1 MSRAGLAGL
10 ALLGGALGL
19 VFFLLTRGLPD
30 DALDAAKDAR
40 QALQTARNSLEFER
54 KKLADVIATDA
65 AFLDGRPE
73 IAASRAALDAVA
85 AQVGAAGARA
95 EGDLQALVDKDAYGD
110 ADQVLAVAA
119 EVQSS
124 ALAAIANVQ
133 APAAEATRI
142 LGYKQNHAT
151 LVSQAR
157 AQLAEVEQ
165 VQGDAALTALVAQ
178 ATAQYPEAS
187 GKIQARVA
195 KLNEAAAAIVAAGAS
210 LDAALEA
217 KPLDYVTTGRLA
229 ESVATGG
236 QTVAAARADVV
247 QDVGA
252 LSKSVDKI
260 LIDMRRNGNA
270 CEHKYRVVENGI
282 GREQPWETVSC
293 ALYAEHEDHLGMTL
307 YSKPEGQLDSEAVRI
322 ASPPGYTYVGNPR
335 YGRWESGSSGR
346 FWVFYGQYSLMRD
359 MLWGVGGYRPVYE
372 SGYQSYRTSVGS
384 KRAWYGSQNEY
395 GSKGSVTKSKYASS
409 SFYTAQRERE
419 RYAGSRYQKTN
430 TGRTAGSGY
439 QGSRYQGGSGGG
451 SRSYRSGGSRSSPVR
466 RTSFGGGGK

>member
-30 DALDAAKDAR
+30 DAQAAARDAR
-40 QALQTARNSLEFER
+40 TALTSARNILESER
-54 KKLADVIATDA
+54 KRLDEVVSRDA
-65 AFLDGRPE
+65 AFLGPRPE
-73 IAASRAALDAVA
+73 IAASRAALDAIGQRLDA
-85 AQVGAAGARA
+85 LEQRA
-95 EGDLQALVDKDAYGD
+95 DGDLKALVDHDRHGD

-119 EVQSS
+119 EVQSAAVAAVADAS
-124 ALAAIANVQ
+124 APVAT
-133 APAAEATRI
+133 AEHL
-142 LGYKQNHAT
+142 LGYKQNHQT

-157 AQLAEVEQ
+157 AQLAEAEQ
-165 VQGDAALTALVAQ
+165 LGGDAALTALVAQ
-178 ATAQYPEAS
+178 AGAQYPEAAP
-187 GKIQARVA
+187 KLQARVDA
-195 KLNEAAAAIVAAGAS
+195 LRQSAAAVIATSAQ
-210 LDAALEA
+210 LDAALEESPVDFV
-217 KPLDYVTTGRLA
+217 KTGKLA
-229 ESVATGG
+229 EAVINGG
-236 QTVAAARADVV
+236 QGLTTTRADIVT
-247 QDVGA
+247 DVGTLA
-252 LSKSVDKI
+252 KSIDKI
-260 LIDMRRNGNA
+260 LIDMRRTGNT
-270 CEHKYRVVENGI
+270 CEHKYRVVEGGL
-282 GREQPWETVSC
+282 GREEPWQTVSC

-335 YGRWESGSSGR
+335 YGRWESNSSGR

-372 SGYQSYRTSVGS
+372 TGYRSYRTSVTS
-384 KRAWYGSQNEY
+384 KKPWYGSSNEY
-395 GSKGSVTKSKYASS
+395 GSKGSVTRTKYAGS

-430 TGRTAGSGY
+430 SGRQSGGGY
-439 QGSRYQGGSGGG
+439 QGSRYQSGSGGG